1 MNYKFKLLH
10 IFVTSII
17 NNINKNNINNKIYNS
32 RRFQKEN
39 LIQQKNLYFKIYHTS
54 DIHNSLEK

>member
-17 NNINKNNINNKIYNS
+17 NNINKNNTNNKIYIMI
-32 RRFQKEN
+32 KM
-39 LIQQKNLYFKIYHTS
+39 I
-54 DIHNSLEK
+54 